1 MHSQV
6 PMSTTWVFIGLLAGR
21 EIGMAIMNTGANS
34 LGKSFK
40 LAFKDVSFALIGLF
54 ISIMVAVGVNNKLSL
69 KDIINEIPVAFN
81 SGLQDFIQ
89 TIFG

>member
-1 MHSQV
+1 
-6 PMSTTWVFIGLLAGR
+6 
-21 EIGMAIMNTGANS
+21 MAIMNTGANS